1 MSSAQYRI
9 EWECLSTNYKGNGQ
23 WYDTREILDENIK
36 FMNKKY
42 KGEINHWI
50 GTSMHTRSS
59 CR

>member
-1 MSSAQYRI
+1 M
-9 EWECLSTNYKGNGQ
+9 GNGQ
-23 WYDTREILDENIK
+23 WYASREMLDENIK

-59 CR
+59 CQ